1 MHYEQH
7 SRSNRDAPATTHESV
22 LAFPPP
28 SLELKFDDSMLDYVR
43 TMWEKIMGEDAEPDF
58 FMKFEDREA
67 IDDEDYE

>member
-1 MHYEQH
+1 
-7 SRSNRDAPATTHESV
+7 
-22 LAFPPP
+22 
-28 SLELKFDDSMLDYVR
+28 MLDYVR